1 MSKLDQLAREL
12 GEDKFLI
19 KGYDLLEKKGV
30 FFTKNQGIKN
40 CLRKPLKFASNFE
53 AFKRNK
59 NNQLYKTAQLRGLQ
73 ALAGLSISKE
83 PNAMNENDYTKL
95 QKAYNEWEKDYF
107 VLFLGF
113 QANGDYWPACN
124 LFVGEVIFRAYG
136 AKKSM
141 NGDKFYSAKDYW
153 NNLPGFKKIEPE
165 NVQAGDIAAMS
176 SGNHV
181 EIVTNTMR
189 GRFIDDGFCSIGAGR
204 SDGTN
209 GKEKCDDWTNILY
222 TPRELDNSNN
232 KYYRI

>member
-73 ALAGLSISKE
+73 ALAGLSISTE

-113 QANGDYWPACN
+113 LMDYSQHVIRINLVIKKVNG
-124 LFVGEVIFRAYG
+124 
-136 AKKSM
+136 
-141 NGDKFYSAKDYW
+141 FYSANYLISW
-153 NNLPGFKKIEPE
+153 FYE
-165 NVQAGDIAAMS
+165 N
-176 SGNHV
+176 
-181 EIVTNTMR
+181 
-189 GRFIDDGFCSIGAGR
+189 
-204 SDGTN
+204 
-209 GKEKCDDWTNILY
+209 
-222 TPRELDNSNN
+222 
-232 KYYRI
+232 